1 MSDETVITDE
11 YLDRLQAI
19 CDAATAGPWEV
30 ADCGLKG
37 EVPEV
42 IRREPDGDWAP
53 IAVFEDVNGQW
64 WCPDYEQNRP
74 FIAASRT
81 AMPLLIAEVRRLR
94 GAILSFGNG
103 NDFDW
108 KVLGRID
115 ELETEN
121 ARLLGEVASAGKDG
135 LAAGILIGEVAK
147 DLRTGADLLEE

>member
-1 MSDETVITDE
+1 MSDETITND

-19 CDAATAGPWEV
+19 CDAATEGPWEV

-94 GAILSFGNG
+94 AQLA
-103 NDFDW
+103 
-108 KVLGRID
+108 
-115 ELETEN
+115 E
-121 ARLLGEVASAGKDG
+121 AGKDG